1 MENKGTKRLETRRL
15 ILRQIEIRD
24 AEDMFN
30 NWASDSEVTKFLTWP
45 PHASLEVTKKTV
57 ENWVNS
63 YSDPAFYNWAIEL
76 KGEGIVVGSISTVRM
91 NESVESADIGYCMG
105 KAWWGRGI
113 MAEALSAVVDYLFAE
128 VGLNRVAACHDKN
141 NPNSG
146 RVMDKAGMQVEGIL
160 RASGRNQQ
168 GICDMVWH
176 SILRSEWEDS
186 IS

>member
-57 ENWVNS
+57 ENWVDS

-76 KGEGIVVGSISTVRM
+76 KGKGIVVGSISTVRM

-141 NPNSG
+141 NSNSG

-186 IS
+186 VS

>member
-24 AEDMFN
+24 VEDMFN

-57 ENWVNS
+57 ENWVDS

-128 VGLNRVAACHDKN
+128 VDLNRVAACHDKN

-176 SILRSEWEDS
+176 SILRSEWEG
-186 IS
+186 

>member
-1 MENKGTKRLETRRL
+1 MQNKGTKRLETRRL

-30 NWASDSEVTKFLTWP
+30 NWASDPEVTKFLTWP

-57 ENWVNS
+57 ENWINS
-63 YSDPAFYNWAIEL
+63 YSNPAFYNWAIEL
-76 KGEGIVVGSISTVRM
+76 KGEGTVVGSISTVRM
-91 NESVESADIGYCMG
+91 NENVESADIGYCMG

-113 MAEALSAVVDYLFAE
+113 MAEALCAVVDYLFAE
-128 VGLNRVAACHDKN
+128 VGLNRIAACHDKN

-176 SILRSEWEDS
+176 SILRSEWEE
-186 IS
+186 